1 MSSNNDEWKNL
12 TFAQRVGAEPLPTQ
26 LKPTELSDGLRS
38 GLWAIVYHYIATSL
52 GGEVYLTG
60 KWNDIL
66 YRKHVYFDKGMANEF
81 VDHWMTAA
89 GRLSGLFKQ
98 GSYTQVYGCLE
109 FFLRDSDCPLDFS
122 ESLNDV
128 LKSNLA
134 PYTIID
140 GNTITPI
147 ASHEQGLLLAHA
159 LDQLSKSPMVGASQH
174 LKQAI
179 EFLNKGQWAKSIT
192 ESIRAVESVARKIEP
207 SANTLDPALKNLAP
221 KIGMHSAM

>member
-1 MSSNNDEWKNL
+1 
-12 TFAQRVGAEPLPTQ
+12 
-26 LKPTELSDGLRS
+26 
-38 GLWAIVYHYIATSL
+38 
-52 GGEVYLTG
+52 
-60 KWNDIL
+60 
-66 YRKHVYFDKGMANEF
+66 VYFDKGMANEF

-159 LDQLSKSPMVGASQH
+159 LDQLSNSPMVGASQH

-221 KIGMHSAM
+221 KIGMHPAMQKSFSMLYGFTSDEQGIRHALIDKNAAAVDRDDAIFMLTACAAFSSYLVNRAIGANLL